1 MAKNYIDDDTFLG
14 RWIAGALS
22 KDELKAFEQS
32 ETFKQFEIINR
43 ESQLLA
49 GPNIDT
55 ETALQIVKQKLQ
67 TGAKTSKVK
76 QLWYAIAVAAVL
88 ILSLGTFLT
97 SNKTYT
103 TAIGEKQTIRLAD
116 GSVINLNANSSLSH
130 KRFFWLHNKVVK
142 LTGEAYFKIVKEGP
156 FVVNTSK
163 GAINVLGTEFN
174 IKDRTQFEIKC
185 YEGKIRFTKL
195 DNTDTTKDFTLTKGS
210 QILLDH
216 SMIKEQTFK
225 EDTPDWK
232 TGISKFTDQ
241 PLSIVLE
248 ELTCLY
254 PITFDI
260 NTIDT
265 TRLFSGSFTH
275 NNLENALQT
284 TLIPMGIT
292 YQKPE
297 GSPIII
303 LSK

>member
-1 MAKNYIDDDTFLG
+1 MAKNYIHDDTFLG
-14 RWIAGALS
+14 RWIAGELS

-32 ETFKQFEIINR
+32 EAFKQFEIINR
-43 ESQLLA
+43 ESQLLV
-49 GPNIDT
+49 GPNVDT
-55 ETALQIVKQKLQ
+55 EAALLIVKQKLQ
-67 TGAKTSKVK
+67 TSSKTSKVK
-76 QLWYAIAVAAVL
+76 QLWYSIAVAAVL
-88 ILSLGTFLT
+88 IISLGLYLT

-103 TAIGEKQTIRLAD
+103 TAIGEKQTITLAD

-130 KRFFWLHNKVVK
+130 KRFFWLNNKTVK
-142 LTGEAYFKIVKEGP
+142 LTGEAYFKIKKKGP

-163 GAINVLGTEFN
+163 GDINVLGTEFN
-174 IKDRTQFEIKC
+174 VKDRTQFEIKC

-195 DNTDTTKDFTLTKGS
+195 NNIDTTKVFTLTKGS

-216 SMIKEQTFK
+216 NTIKEQTFK

-248 ELTCLY
+248 ELTYLY
-254 PITFDI
+254 PITFNI

-265 TRLFSGSFTH
+265 KRLFSGSFTH

-292 YQKPE
+292 YQKAKD
-297 GSPIII
+297 SHVII